1 LNQVP
6 HDSASP
12 QSKRRILF
20 LCQTLPYPPDGGVNI
35 RAFHLL
41 RLLAQEYEVTAMCF
55 FRRAARPDP
64 KDVRQ
69 SVEGLSRYAR
79 TEAFEIPQEF
89 SHGRLLW
96 DHLRSILTQ
105 RPYTVFAHRS
115 EAFIRRLREFLANQK
130 FDLVHMDSLDLS
142 GYLPDLRGIP
152 VVVDHHNVESALLR
166 RRSRS
171 ESNRFRAFYINHQS
185 RLTQREERRWCREVD
200 LNLTVSGE
208 DRDTLQSIVGGG
220 RFEVTPNGVD
230 TNAFAPDYAGDDGIV
245 FVGGLTWF
253 PNRDGME
260 YFGEEILP
268 IIRSHRPDV
277 PVRWVGRASDTEVRR
292 YRDDYGIEMT
302 GYVDDIQPFVRRAAC
317 FIVPLRVGGGTRL
330 KILDAW
336 AMGKAVVSTS
346 QGCEGL
352 DARDEDNILIRDTPE
367 DFAAS
372 VLQLL
377 EAADLR
383 RRLGEMGRKTVEQT
397 YDWDVVGS
405 AMIRT
410 FEELLEKP
418 QGQPQHPGSL

>member
-1 LNQVP
+1 LNQAP
-6 HDSASP
+6 LDSASD
-12 QSKRRILF
+12 KTRRRILF

-55 FRRAARPDP
+55 YRRATRPNP
-64 KDVRQ
+64 EAVRQ
-69 SVEGLSRYAR
+69 SVKNLSRYAR

-89 SHGRLLW
+89 SQARLLW

-105 RPYTVFAHRS
+105 RPYTVFAHHS
-115 EAFIRRLREFLANQK
+115 EAFTRRLHESLTNQR

-171 ESNRFRAFYINHQS
+171 ESNRFRAWYIEHQS
-185 RLTQREERRWCREVD
+185 RLTEREERRWCGRVD
-200 LNLTVSGE
+200 LNLTVSDE
-208 DRDTLQSIVGGG
+208 DRDSLKGIVGGG

-230 TNAFAPDYAGDDGIV
+230 TTAFTPDYSGDEGIV
-245 FVGGLTWF
+245 FVGGHTWF

-260 YFGEEILP
+260 YFAEEILP
-268 IIRSHRPDV
+268 LIRSHRPDV

-292 YRDDYGIEMT
+292 YRDNYGIEMT

-352 DARDEDNILIRDTPE
+352 DARDADNILIRDAPE
-367 DFAAS
+367 DFAGS

-377 EAADLR
+377 EDADLR
-383 RRLGEMGRKTVEQT
+383 RRLGQVGRKTVEET

-405 AMIRT
+405 AMIRR
-410 FEELLEKP
+410 FEELLERP
-418 QGQPQHPGSL
+418 EGQPEHPGAS